1 MLTCAEQAA
10 SGVDIGT
17 FGVSDGSGEAA
28 LVKHLREVL
37 YAARRGSGVRR
48 VGYGVI
54 GYDVDA
60 ARQAAQQETQLVG
73 MARRIVEVVEECVFE
88 GQSSLTGP
96 VVTPEQCYGLLYGM
110 CLFYGHKFC
119 ALRVERRMEA
129 HGEVRLALVEELF
142 DGGGNTDGGYRDAP
156 RTQCKTPPGCEYV
169 YGLEHRIEVVHRF
182 AHAHKD
188 DVSDSVG
195 LLYGD
200 ELVEYL
206 AGSERAAVAHAAGH
220 AEATAHA
227 TADLRRH
234 TQRATVGIGYVG
246 CLDGTLSGAEE
257 IFACAVGAAPD
268 ALEWAATDG
277 VLHVEFLPEC
287 FGDVGHSVDGVDP
300 FGIEPLCYLLRGVAR
315 CAERCREVL
324 QLVQCEAEE
333 Q

>member
-10 SGVDIGT
+10 SGVDVGT

-28 LVKHLREVL
+28 FVEHLREVL

-54 GYDVDA
+54 GYDVDT

-73 MARRIVEVVEECVFE
+73 MARRIVEVVEEGVFE
-88 GQSSLTGP
+88 GQSPLTCP
-96 VVTPEQCYGLLYGM
+96 VVTLEQCYGLLYGV
-110 CLFYGHKFC
+110 CLFYWHELG

-142 DGGGNTDGGYRDAP
+142 DGGGNTDGRYRDAP
-156 RTQCKTPPGCEYV
+156 RAQCKAPLGGEYV
-169 YGLEHRIEVVHRF
+169 YGLEYRIEVVHRF

-188 DVSDSVG
+188 DVSDGVG
-195 LLYGD
+195 LLYGG
-200 ELVEYL
+200 ELVEYF

-220 AEATAHA
+220 AEVAAHA
-227 TADLRRH
+227 TAYLRRH

-246 CLDGTLSGAEE
+246 CLDGTLSGVEE
-257 IFACAVGAAPD
+257 VFACAVGTAPD
-268 ALEWAATDG
+268 ALEGAAADG
-277 VLHVEFLPEC
+277 VLRVEFLPEC
-287 FGDVGHSVDGVDP
+287 FGDVGHPVDGVDP
-300 FGIEPLCYLLRGVAR
+300 FGVEPLGYLLRGVAW

-333 Q
+333 R